1 MLAHSRHKMHQSQSA
16 PTLSICGKLM
26 PGQAFSWLP
35 REAGVF
41 SIAQGGAWLTFDGP
55 HSGHGNESGD
65 QVLQA
70 GQTLVVRTGQRLV
83 IETWSMEPVHFEWT
97 PTRQAS
103 HWLAVF
109 QPLIGLGLTGW
120 GRGAASWR
128 GARSRL
134 ARVWGFC

>member
-1 MLAHSRHKMHQSQSA
+1 MLVHSRHKLHQSQSA
-16 PTLSICGKLM
+16 PTLSVCGQLI
-26 PGQAFSWLP
+26 PGLAFSWWP

-41 SIAQGGAWLTFDGP
+41 SVTQGGAWLTLDGP
-55 HSGHGNESGD
+55 HSGPGNELGD
-65 QVLQA
+65 HVLQV
-70 GQTLVVRTGQRLV
+70 GQTLVVRAGQRLV
-83 IETWSMEPVHFEWT
+83 IETWGAESVHFAWT

-109 QPLIGLGLTGW
+109 QPLIGLGLTGR
-120 GRGAASWR
+120 GRGATSWR